1 MESYEEARDKTHQ
14 TPKSAAA
21 KIGIGRYE
29 GKGVQLGEDMM
40 ATESRVGGLV
50 PGELRGKTSEASLPP
65 KERVDE
71 LRRQMRELGIDSL
84 TVEGGASLLGLKV
97 GISYTIKDS
106 VERLSKA
113 EPGDVQEIAASQIQ
127 LLSSYYTLVLDQA
140 QRSFRWALIAAGIGF
155 VFFFASVGTLLAQQS
170 PNIALVSLVS
180 GALIEVVSGI
190 GFYLYNKSAS
200 QLAMFHTRLDSTQ
213 RFLLANSVC
222 EGLEG
227 DFKQQARSNLVRMI
241 AGMAPIPPT
250 ENQDA
255 QKRDG
260 SA

>member
-1 MESYEEARDKTHQ
+1 
-14 TPKSAAA
+14 
-21 KIGIGRYE
+21 
-29 GKGVQLGEDMM
+29 MM
-40 ATESRVGGLV
+40 AIESRVGGLV

-155 VFFFASVGTLLAQQS
+155 VFFFCLCGY
-170 PNIALVSLVS
+170 
-180 GALIEVVSGI
+180 
-190 GFYLYNKSAS
+190 F
-200 QLAMFHTRLDSTQ
+200 
-213 RFLLANSVC
+213 
-222 EGLEG
+222 
-227 DFKQQARSNLVRMI
+227 ARTTITKHSF
-241 AGMAPIPPT
+241 
-250 ENQDA
+250 
-255 QKRDG
+255 
-260 SA
+260 S